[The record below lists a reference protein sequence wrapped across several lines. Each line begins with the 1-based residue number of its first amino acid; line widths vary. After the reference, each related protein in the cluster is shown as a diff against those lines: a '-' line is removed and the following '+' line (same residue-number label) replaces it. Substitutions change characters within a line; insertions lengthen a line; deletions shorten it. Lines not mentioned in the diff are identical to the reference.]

1 MKIAICVIARNEEK
15 TIGALVSQLA
25 AQSLLSKPHAFQILV
40 VANACSDGTVAAA
53 RAALIESLAG
63 HPADILVHDTPL
75 GGKARSWNLAV
86 HHLIAADADFALFVD
101 ADIEFFDE
109 RVLEDLLRPFA
120 TGDGL
125 LAVSGHPVKD
135 ILKKRRKSLIDRFSL
150 IVSRQ
155 SPTPHAINGSLY
167 AARMTELSK
176 IWLPV
181 PTPGE
186 DGLLT
191 AMIHTDGFSRPA
203 VQNAIIQI
211 ERPTHYFEA
220 HSVPGFFRHE
230 RRMTVGTVINGWICE
245 YLWAGNYAEN
255 AGVAIRDRN
264 EKDPEWV
271 SGLVESRVDGRC
283 WVLPPRMLS
292 WRLFNLRGVG
302 VARALARLPF
312 SLTATLLNILPAI
325 QANRTLKRKNSA
337 NFW

>member
-25 AQSLLSKPHAFQILV
+25 AQTLLSKPHTFQILV

-53 RAALIESLAG
+53 RAAMTKSFAG
-63 HPADILVHDTPL
+63 HPAHMLVHDTPL

-86 HHLIAADADFALFVD
+86 HELIAADADIALFVD
-101 ADIEFFDE
+101 ADIEFIDE
-109 RVLEDLLRPFA
+109 MVLEDLVRPLTTDA
-120 TGDGL
+120 AL

-167 AARMTELSK
+167 AARMRELCK
-176 IWLPV
+176 VWLPV

-203 VQNAIIQI
+203 LHGVITQI

-220 HSVPGFFRHE
+220 HSVGGFFRHE

-245 YLWAGNYAEN
+245 FLWAAAYKEN
-255 AGVAIRDRN
+255 AGVVICDRN
-264 EKDPEWV
+264 ESDPEWV
-271 SGLVESRVDGRC
+271 SRLVESRVQGRR
-283 WVLPPRMLS
+283 WVLPPRMLT

-302 VARALARLPF
+302 IGRALARFPF
-312 SLTATLLNILPAI
+312 SLAATLLNILPAV
-325 QANRTLKRKNSA
+325 QANSTLKRKNSA
-337 NFW
+337 SFW